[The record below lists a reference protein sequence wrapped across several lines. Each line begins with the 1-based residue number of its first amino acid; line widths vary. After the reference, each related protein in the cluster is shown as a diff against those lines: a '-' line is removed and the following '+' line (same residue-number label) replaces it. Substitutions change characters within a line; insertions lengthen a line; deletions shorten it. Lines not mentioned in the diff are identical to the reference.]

1 MIGEHLIAG
10 IVQLQSTPDVEHNIL
25 SAIEGITQAAKLGAD
40 WICLPENTPYLGPTQ
55 GLLRAAQPPDG
66 EIIQRLQEVAKR
78 LHVWLLIGSFPE
90 RGPDPDHAYNTS
102 ALISNTGDLKAL
114 YRKLHLFDVE
124 TPSGDRLNESDTIC
138 AGDDVVITQIGPWS
152 VGLSICY
159 DLRFP
164 ELYRALSA
172 QGAHALCIPAAF
184 TAETGRDHWWPLLR
198 ARAIENLAYVI
209 APNQYGHHYANRRS
223 YGRSAIFDPWGNLLA
238 SCPDRVSVATTPIDL
253 PSLLKLRAHFP
264 TLSHRRI

>member
-114 YRKLHLFDVE
+114 YRKLHPPLQPFA
-124 TPSGDRLNESDTIC
+124 GAAL
-138 AGDDVVITQIGPWS
+138 AGDAPTACALTRRGCVPAILSSLRRPHAPAGQAGP
-152 VGLSICY
+152 
-159 DLRFP
+159 DLRGWGGQISP
-164 ELYRALSA
+164 NDSLYIDTPK
-172 QGAHALCIPAAF
+172 GATEASLCAVIGRPRIRLFCTPRSLPF
-184 TAETGRDHWWPLLR
+184 TRSLPLT
-198 ARAIENLAYVI
+198 
-209 APNQYGHHYANRRS
+209 RRS
-223 YGRSAIFDPWGNLLA
+223 AL
-238 SCPDRVSVATTPIDL
+238 
-253 PSLLKLRAHFP
+253 
-264 TLSHRRI
+264 